1 MTHVKD
7 TIGIFSDGKDYNIL
21 VTREDNT
28 LWKYSIIANTFT
40 RIDTEMKAASPKKYR
55 AADIVSMMRFLCGMD
70 DDTDN
75 SWMDISGNGEV
86 NIMDLVL
93 LKKAILKG
101 SND

>member
-7 TIGIFSDGKDYNIL
+7 TIGIFSDGNDYNIL

-28 LWKYSIIANTFT
+28 LWKYSIKANTFT
-40 RIDTEMKAASPKKYR
+40 RIDTEMKTTAPNKYR
-55 AADIVSMMRFLCGMD
+55 AADIVSMMRFLCGIAD
-70 DDTDN
+70 DADN

-86 NIMDLVL
+86 NIIDFVL

-101 SND
+101 SSD